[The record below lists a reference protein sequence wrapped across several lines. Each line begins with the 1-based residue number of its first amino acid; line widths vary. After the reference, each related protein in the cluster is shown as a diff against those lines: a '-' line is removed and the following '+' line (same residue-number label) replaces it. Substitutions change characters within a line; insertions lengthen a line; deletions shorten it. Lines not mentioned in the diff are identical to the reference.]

1 MSKRDHTVK
10 LAFAKSRI
18 VHLGHAVVVGILE
31 GDVDVKN
38 LAYQK
43 DVVIHY
49 TTDGIQWKDVGAV
62 YDKALPCNKEVW
74 RFSVTLG
81 EKPYNKGTF
90 KSFNC
95 SFAIRYTVDGR
106 IYWDNNEWE
115 DYHVS
120 TVGSESRYE
129 TITLGKPVY
138 LFSAQGQKV
147 RLPYHAL
154 VSYFS
159 GKIMTKDPVGEKY
172 RQIEIIYTTDN
183 WRTVR
188 RFPAKFSKSKGYWEF
203 SSPSLPA
210 SVGRAVFIISY
221 KINGKTHLDDNSGAK
236 YIVDMR

>member
-1 MSKRDHTVK
+1 VK

-31 GDVDVKN
+31 GDVEVEN
-38 LAYQK
+38 IAYHK
-43 DVVIHY
+43 DVLVHY
-49 TTDGIQWKDVGAV
+49 TTDGTQWKDVGAV
-62 YDKALPCNKEVW
+62 YDKSLPRNKEVW
-74 RFSVTLG
+74 KFSVTLG
-81 EKPYNKGTF
+81 EKSYNEGRF
-90 KSFNC
+90 NSFNC
-95 SFAIRYTVDGR
+95 SFAIRYTVDDH
-106 IYWDNNEWE
+106 IYWDNNDNE

-120 TVGSESRYE
+120 TIGAESCYE

-138 LFSAQGQKV
+138 LFSVQGQKV
-147 RLPYHAL
+147 HLPYHAR

-159 GKIMTKDPVGEKY
+159 GKIMTKDPVGKKY

-183 WRTVR
+183 WRTVK

-210 SVGRAVFIISY
+210 STDRAVFIISY

-236 YIVDMR
+236 YFVDMR